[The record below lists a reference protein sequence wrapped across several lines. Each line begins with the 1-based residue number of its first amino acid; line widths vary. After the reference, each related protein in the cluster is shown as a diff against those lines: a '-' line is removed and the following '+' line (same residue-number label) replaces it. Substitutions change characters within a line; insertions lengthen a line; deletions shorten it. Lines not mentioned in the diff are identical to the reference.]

1 MHNVRRLCRNT
12 YGAVRTEKRTLGLS
26 MERRKFK
33 KQWCTGRPRR
43 KVVVEKQFY
52 LSAVYKV
59 VFYTELHLVTTLTFF
74 SRDYNISVTDIGG
87 KTRRFAHNQTPGFDW
102 LRLNPVSLTL
112 DHVLFLLT
120 ILIWAGG
127 RGANLV
133 AKWQS
138 VVAGMVHTV
147 ASLQ

>member
-1 MHNVRRLCRNT
+1 MHNVKRLCRNT
-12 YGAVRTEKRTLGLS
+12 YGTVRTEKRTLGLS
-26 MERRKFK
+26 MERRRFK
-33 KQWCTGRPRR
+33 KQWCIGRPRR

-74 SRDYNISVTDIGG
+74 SRDYSISVTDIGG
-87 KTRRFAHNQTPGFDW
+87 KTRRFAHNQTPGFEW
-102 LRLNPVSLTL
+102 LRLNPVSLTV

-127 RGANLV
+127 GRANRV

-138 VVAGMVHTV
+138 VVAGMVYTV